1 MPRRAGPGLDRSA
14 VIQAA
19 EELVDVIGVDQLTL
33 SQLAE
38 HLGIRTPSLYNH
50 VAGLPGLRR
59 ELAMRCTQELLA
71 RLQWAT
77 IGKAGEE
84 AIVALGQ
91 AFREY
96 AREHSGRYACTHQP
110 ADPSDHELQD
120 VQQRVVDLVLVLL
133 KPYGLSGDDAL
144 HVVRGLRSAIYG
156 FISLE
161 LMGGFGLPLDL
172 NESFRR
178 LLKTLTDGLQ
188 RSSITH
194 PKNQARLD

>member
-1 MPRRAGPGLDRSA
+1 MPRRVGPGLDRGA

-19 EELVDVIGVDQLTL
+19 EDLVDVIGADQLTL
-33 SQLAE
+33 AQLAG

-59 ELAMRCTQELLA
+59 ELTLRCTRELLA

-91 AFREY
+91 AFRDY
-96 AREHSGRYACTHQP
+96 AREHPGRYACTHQP
-110 ADPSDHELQD
+110 ADPSDHELQE
-120 VQQRVVDLVLVLL
+120 VQRSAVDLVLVLL
-133 KPYGLSGDDAL
+133 KPYGLSGDDAI
-144 HVVRGLRSAIYG
+144 HVVRGLRSAIHG

-161 LMGGFGLPLDL
+161 LMGGFGIPLDL
-172 NESFRR
+172 DESFRR
-178 LLKTLTDGLQ
+178 LLHTLTDGLQ
-188 RSSITH
+188 RSSKTTI
-194 PKNQARLD
+194 

>member
-1 MPRRAGPGLDRSA
+1 MPRRVGPGLDRGA

-19 EELVDVIGVDQLTL
+19 EELVDVIGADQLTL
-33 SQLAE
+33 AQLAE

-59 ELAMRCTQELLA
+59 ELALRCTRELLA

-91 AFREY
+91 AFRDY
-96 AREHSGRYACTHQP
+96 AREHPGRYACTHQP
-110 ADPSDHELQD
+110 ADLSDHELQE
-120 VQQRVVDLVLVLL
+120 VQRSVVDLVLVLL
-133 KPYGLSGDDAL
+133 KPYGLSGDDAI
-144 HVVRGLRSAIYG
+144 HVVRGLRSAVHG

-161 LMGGFGLPLDL
+161 LMGGFGIPLDL
-172 NESFRR
+172 DESFRR
-178 LLKTLTDGLQ
+178 LLQTLTDGLQ
-188 RSSITH
+188 RSSE
-194 PKNQARLD
+194 QARA

>member
-19 EELVDVIGVDQLTL
+19 EELVDVIGIDQLTL

-59 ELAMRCTQELLA
+59 ELALRCTQELLA

-77 IGKAGEE
+77 IGKTGEE
-84 AIVALGQ
+84 AIIALGQ
-91 AFREY
+91 AFRAY
-96 AREHSGRYACTHQP
+96 AREHPGGYACTHQP

-144 HVVRGLRSAIYG
+144 HVVRGLRSAIHG

-188 RSSITH
+188 RSSEH
-194 PKNQARLD
+194 L